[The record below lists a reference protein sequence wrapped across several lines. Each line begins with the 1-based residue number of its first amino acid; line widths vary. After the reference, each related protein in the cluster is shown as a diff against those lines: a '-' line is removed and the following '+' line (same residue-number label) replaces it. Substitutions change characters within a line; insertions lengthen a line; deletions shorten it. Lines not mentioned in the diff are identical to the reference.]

1 MDVQKQLLEM
11 DMEEDAMMDV
21 REQLKHPVII
31 AMKGHHCTGKSTIA
45 RVLAGFLGYPIIAQD
60 DLLDYAGD
68 KSFEAICRIA
78 ATQLIRIRVI
88 IDSSLTSQAHR
99 DRLVQL
105 AESTRARLIIVE
117 CRPSDEYEWRQRLE
131 RRAIFD
137 QSYKPSTWGDLQK
150 MLGKYEDYDVGAV
163 PKLILDTTKVFKEGV
178 LVSAILAIAFYRNPH
193 VVELDQWEDLVTSL
207 RMSKRS
213 KEERGRYRHSHTLG
227 LSNEGKDTK
236 GTCNICSELVSGQAY
251 DCDECEFILHK
262 FCAEL
267 SDKVQRLPDEC
278 PPFLRA
284 IPPVYTFPE
293 KHVCDAC
300 KEAKKGFSDECLD
313 CLFLTH
319 LKCKLLPTILHHE
332 CHEHPL
338 RFEISPLNSNF
349 KFICR
354 ACGHFG
360 GGIVYSCGRCRLH
373 FHVSCLLLPRTLK
386 HRTHRD
392 PLTLNYFPPND
403 GSSEYYCNACEGERK
418 PSHWI
423 YYCADH
429 EFAAHMSCMTPE
441 VRPYD
446 MQNDKRL
453 DILKM

>member
-1 MDVQKQLLEM
+1 
-11 DMEEDAMMDV
+11 MEAA
-21 REQLKHPVII
+21 PG
-31 AMKGHHCTGKSTIA
+31 AS
-45 RVLAGFLGYPIIAQD
+45 GYGRPIIQ
-60 DLLDYAGD
+60 
-68 KSFEAICRIA
+68 AIHVGR
-78 ATQLIRIRVI
+78 
-88 IDSSLTSQAHR
+88 SSEDVGKVRGLRCGCSPQAHFR
-99 DRLVQL
+99 H
-105 AESTRARLIIVE
+105 
-117 CRPSDEYEWRQRLE
+117 
-131 RRAIFD
+131 
-137 QSYKPSTWGDLQK
+137 YKG
-150 MLGKYEDYDVGAV
+150 VR
-163 PKLILDTTKVFKEGV
+163 EGV
-178 LVSAILAIAFYRNPH
+178 LVSATLRIAFYRNPH
-193 VVELDQWEDLVTSL
+193 VVELDQWDDLVMS
-207 RMSKRS
+207 RMKSKRS
-213 KEERGRYRHSHTLG
+213 KEERGQHEHYHTLG
-227 LSNEGKDTK
+227 LSNEEKDSK
-236 GTCNICSELVSGQAY
+236 GICNICSEFVSDQAY
-251 DCDECEFILHK
+251 DCDECEFTLHK

-300 KEAKKGFSDECLD
+300 IDAKKGFSDECPH

-338 RFEISPLNSNF
+338 RFHINPLNSNF
-349 KFICR
+349 EFICR

-360 GGIVYSCGRCRLH
+360 RGIAYSCGICHLY

-392 PLTLNYFPPND
+392 RLTLNYFPPND

-446 MQNDKRL
+446 MQIDKRRE
-453 DILKM
+453 ILKM

>member
-11 DMEEDAMMDV
+11 DMEEQAMRDV
-21 REQLKHPVII
+21 QEQLMHPIII
-31 AMKGHHCTGKSTIA
+31 AMKGHPCTGKSTIA
-45 RVLAGFLGYPIIAQD
+45 RTLAGFLCYPLIAQD

-78 ATQLIRIRVI
+78 ATQLSFRIRVI
-88 IDSSLTSQAHR
+88 IDSPLTSQAHR

-105 AESTRARLIIVE
+105 AESTRARLIILE
-117 CRPSDEYEWRQRLE
+117 CRPRDEYEWRQRLE
-131 RRAIFD
+131 RRAMVD

-150 MLGKYEDYDVGAV
+150 MLEKYEDYDVGAV
-163 PKLILDTTKVFKEGV
+163 PKLILDTTKVFREGV
-178 LVSAILAIAFYRNPH
+178 LVSATLRIAFYRNPH
-193 VVELDQWEDLVTSL
+193 VVELDQWDDLVMS
-207 RMSKRS
+207 RMKSKRS
-213 KEERGRYRHSHTLG
+213 KEERGQHEHYHTLG
-227 LSNEGKDTK
+227 LSNEEKDSK
-236 GTCNICSELVSGQAY
+236 GTCNICSEFVSGQAY
-251 DCDECEFILHK
+251 DCDECEFTLHK

-267 SDKVQRLPDEC
+267 SDKVQRLPVEC

-300 KEAKKGFSDECLD
+300 IDAKKGFSDECYD

-338 RFEISPLNSNF
+338 RFHINPLNSNF
-349 KFICR
+349 EFICR

-360 GGIVYSCGRCRLH
+360 RGIVYSCGICHLY

-418 PSHWI
+418 TKP
-423 YYCADH
+423 
-429 EFAAHMSCMTPE
+429 
-441 VRPYD
+441 
-446 MQNDKRL
+446 L
-453 DILKM
+453 DLLLCRS